1 MITDVTGVLLAGGK
15 SRRMG
20 EDKRFILVGRRTLF
34 ERSCAVL
41 CELFEQVCV
50 VIAQDSP
57 SFQAEVPVVRD
68 LIPDCGSL
76 GGLYTGLRLAK
87 TQHIFL
93 AACDMPFLNP
103 DVIRYMVRLKDQAD
117 IVISRWATRLQP
129 THAVYGRDCL
139 PVIEEMMNLHNR
151 KIHSMIDHPALRVRL
166 IAESEIRQIDHDGR
180 SMFNINTPSDL
191 EQARSVLAGVP
202 GRSVL

>member
-1 MITDVTGVLLAGGK
+1 MISDVTGVLLAGGK

-20 EDKRFILVGRRTLF
+20 EDKRFILVGQRTLF

-41 CELFEQVCV
+41 CGLFEQVCV

-57 SFQAEVPVVRD
+57 SLQTEVPVVRD

-103 DVIRYMVRLKDQAD
+103 DVIRYMVHLKDQAD
-117 IVISRWATRLQP
+117 IVISRWVTRLQP
-129 THAVYGRDCL
+129 THAVYGRNCL
-139 PVIEEMMNLHNR
+139 PVIEEMMKLHNR
-151 KIHSMIDHPALRVRL
+151 KIHGMIGHPALRVSFITER
-166 IAESEIRQIDHDGR
+166 EIQQIDHDGR

-191 EQARSVLAGVP
+191 EHARSVHDADTDLG
-202 GRSVL
+202 S

>member
-1 MITDVTGVLLAGGK
+1 MISDVTGVLLAGGK

-20 EDKRFILVGRRTLF
+20 EDKRFILVGQRTLF

-57 SFQAEVPVVRD
+57 SLQTDVPVVRD

-103 DVIRYMVRLKDQAD
+103 DVIRYMVHLKDQAD
-117 IVISRWATRLQP
+117 IVISRWVTRLQP
-129 THAVYGRDCL
+129 THAVYGRNCL
-139 PVIEEMMNLHNR
+139 PVIEEMMKFHNR
-151 KIHSMIDHPALRVRL
+151 KIHGMIGHPALRVSFITER
-166 IAESEIRQIDHDGR
+166 EIQQIDHDGR

-191 EQARSVLAGVP
+191 EHARSVHDADTDLG
-202 GRSVL
+202 S

>member
-20 EDKRFILVGRRTLF
+20 EDKRFLHVGQKTLF

-41 CELFEQVCV
+41 SELFEQVCV

-57 SFQAEVPVVRD
+57 SLQAAVPVVRD
-68 LIPDCGSL
+68 LIPDGGSL
-76 GGLYTGLRLAK
+76 GGLYTGLRWAK

-103 DVIRYMVRLKDQAD
+103 DVIRYMVCPKDQAD
-117 IVISRWATRLQP
+117 IVIGQWASRLHP
-129 THAVYGRDCL
+129 THAVYGRNCL
-139 PVIEEMMNLHNR
+139 PVLEEMMSLHDR
-151 KIHSMIDHPALRVRL
+151 KIQNMIDHPALRVRV
-166 IAESEIRQIDHDGR
+166 IAEMEIRQIDHDGC
-180 SMFNINTPSDL
+180 SMFNINTPADL
-191 EQARSVLAGVP
+191 DRARSVHNAGT
-202 GRSVL
+202 GSVS

>member
-1 MITDVTGVLLAGGK
+1 MISDVTGVLLAGGK

-20 EDKRFILVGRRTLF
+20 EDKRFILVGQRTLF
-34 ERSCAVL
+34 ERTYAVL

-50 VIAQDSP
+50 IIAQDSP
-57 SFQAEVPVVRD
+57 SLQAKVPVVRD

-76 GGLYTGLRLAK
+76 GGLYTGLRWAK

-117 IVISRWATRLQP
+117 IVVSQWATRLQP
-129 THAVYGRDCL
+129 THAVYSQNCL
-139 PVIEEMMNLHNR
+139 PVLEEMMNLHNK
-151 KIHSMIDHPALRVRL
+151 KIHSMMDHPTLRVRL
-166 IAESEIRQIDHDGR
+166 IAEREIMQIDPNGR

-191 EQARSVLAGVP
+191 EQARSMHDAGTGP
-202 GRSVL
+202 EA

>member
-20 EDKRFILVGRRTLF
+20 EDKRFLHVGQQTLF
-34 ERSCAVL
+34 ERSCSVL
-41 CELFEQVCV
+41 CQLYEQVCV

-57 SFQAEVPVVRD
+57 SLQAEVPVVRD

-76 GGLYTGLRLAK
+76 GGLYTGLRWAK

-93 AACDMPFLNP
+93 AACDMPFLDQ
-103 DVIRYMVRLKDQAD
+103 DVIRYMIRLKDQAD
-117 IVISRWATRLQP
+117 LVISRWETLLQP

-139 PVIEEMMNLHNR
+139 PVIEQMINLHNR
-151 KIHSMIDHPALRVRL
+151 KIQSMISHPALRVRVVT
-166 IAESEIRQIDHDGR
+166 EREIRQIDHDGR
-180 SMFNINTPSDL
+180 SMFNINTQADL
-191 EQARSVLAGVP
+191 ERARSVDDAGREP
-202 GRSVL
+202 ES